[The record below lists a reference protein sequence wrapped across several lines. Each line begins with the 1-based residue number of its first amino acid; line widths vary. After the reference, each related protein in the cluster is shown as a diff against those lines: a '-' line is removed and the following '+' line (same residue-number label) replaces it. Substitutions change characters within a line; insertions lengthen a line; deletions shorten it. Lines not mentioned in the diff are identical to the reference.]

1 MAKKVVK
8 ARVLS
13 SAKKTKVSTS
23 KTTATKPERLPAGA
37 PSKPRY
43 EPSHFV
49 WLRPWRGEP
58 RQPALVLYEENIQG
72 VIVLYVTPK
81 TNGDTGRREVPVME
95 IEGFVQ

>member
-1 MAKKVVK
+1 MAKKAVKKAAK

-13 SAKKTKVSTS
+13 SKGK
-23 KTTATKPERLPAGA
+23 ATKPEKLPASV

-49 WLRPWRGEP
+49 WLRPWRGEA
-58 RQPALVLYEENIQG
+58 RQPALVLYEANAQG

-81 TNGDTGRREVPVME
+81 TTGDTGRREVPVME
-95 IEGFVQ
+95 IEGFIQ